1 MGWRMY
7 SLLAGVN
14 QGPGTWPSLPSR
26 VARPDTGGPRMEIE
40 LITIGTE
47 LLLGQVLDTHQQWL
61 GQRLADSGYTLS
73 RQVTVPDNGPA
84 ICGAVQTA
92 LGRADLVITTG
103 GLGPTSDDVTRGLL
117 ADLLARPLGPDA
129 SVAAHIEGFF
139 ERHNRPMPGSVLVQA
154 QVPEGAVVFPNEH
167 GTAPGLAIEAS
178 PNPFRAGG
186 GSAWLIMLPGPPR
199 ELRPMFDD
207 QVLPFINK
215 YLPLEK
221 EFHCRTL
228 RSLGIGESMV
238 EEMLLGPLQ
247 PLMDRGLELG
257 FCARTG
263 QVDIRLSGIGPG
275 MPAIIAE
282 AEAAIRAAIGKH
294 IYGTGDETIG
304 QAVVGRLIA
313 TGETVAVAE
322 SCTGG
327 FLGHHITNVPG
338 ASAIFAG
345 GVLAYSNAMKQKLL
359 GVKKS
364 TLAEHGS
371 VSKPVAIE
379 MAEGALTVSGAD
391 HALSV
396 TGIAGPGGGTP
407 DKPVGTVWLGMA
419 SRGGR
424 PLAIR
429 KFHPYDRETFK
440 HATVHQALEL
450 LRRRLKKTG

>member
-7 SLLAGVN
+7 PLLAGVN
-14 QGPGTWPSLPSR
+14 HGPGTWPSLPSR

-40 LITIGTE
+40 LITTGTE
-47 LLLGQVLDTHQQWL
+47 LLLGRVLNTHQQWL
-61 GQRLADSGYTLS
+61 GQRLADDGYTLS

-84 ICGAVQTA
+84 VCESVQTA
-92 LGRADLVITTG
+92 LGRAELVITTG
-103 GLGPTSDDVTRGLL
+103 GLGPTSDDITRGLI
-117 ADLLARPLGPDA
+117 ADLLARPLGRDE
-129 SVAAHIEGFF
+129 SVASHIESLF
-139 ERHNRPMPGSVLVQA
+139 ERRNRPMPESVLVQA
-154 QVPEGAVVFPNEH
+154 YVPEGAVVFPNEH

-221 EFHCRTL
+221 EFHCRIL

-257 FCARTG
+257 FCARIG

-282 AEAAIRAAIGKH
+282 AEAAIRAAIDKQ
-294 IYGTGDETIG
+294 IYGTDDKTIE
-304 QAVVGRLIA
+304 QVVVGQLIA
-313 TGETVAVAE
+313 TGETLAVAE

-450 LRRRLKKTG
+450 LRRRLKKIG

>member
-221 EFHCRTL
+221 EFQCRTL

-257 FCARTG
+257 FCARIG

-282 AEAAIRAAIGKH
+282 AEAAIHAAIDKQ
-294 IYGTGDETIG
+294 IYGTDDETIE
-304 QAVVGRLIA
+304 QVVVGQLIA
-313 TGETVAVAE
+313 TGETLAVAE

-450 LRRRLKKTG
+450 LRRRLKKIG

>member
-1 MGWRMY
+1 
-7 SLLAGVN
+7 
-14 QGPGTWPSLPSR
+14 
-26 VARPDTGGPRMEIE
+26 MEIE

-61 GQRLADSGYTLS
+61 GQRLAERGCPLS
-73 RQVTVPDNGPA
+73 RKLTVPDNGPA

-92 LGRADLVITTG
+92 LGRTDLVITTG

-129 SVAAHIEGFF
+129 SVAAHIEGVF
-139 ERHNRPMPGSVLVQA
+139 ERRNRPMAGSVLVQA
-154 QVPEGAVVFPNEH
+154 QVPEGSVVFPNEH

-178 PNPFRAGG
+178 PNPFQAGG

-215 YLPLEK
+215 HLPFEK

-257 FCARTG
+257 FCARIG

-282 AEAAIRAAIGKH
+282 AEAAIRAAIDKQ
-294 IYGTGDETIG
+294 IYGTDDETIELV
-304 QAVVGRLIA
+304 VVGQLIA
-313 TGETVAVAE
+313 TGETLAVAE

-419 SRGGR
+419 SRGGW

-429 KFHPYDRETFK
+429 KSHPYDRETFK

>member
-1 MGWRMY
+1 
-7 SLLAGVN
+7 
-14 QGPGTWPSLPSR
+14 
-26 VARPDTGGPRMEIE
+26 MEIE

-221 EFHCRTL
+221 EFQCRTL

-257 FCARTG
+257 FCARIG

-282 AEAAIRAAIGKH
+282 AEAAIHAAIDKQ
-294 IYGTGDETIG
+294 IYGTDDETIE
-304 QAVVGRLIA
+304 QVVVGQLIA
-313 TGETVAVAE
+313 TGETLAVAE

>member
-1 MGWRMY
+1 
-7 SLLAGVN
+7 
-14 QGPGTWPSLPSR
+14 
-26 VARPDTGGPRMEIE
+26 MEIE

-221 EFHCRTL
+221 EFQCRTL

-257 FCARTG
+257 FCARIG

-282 AEAAIRAAIGKH
+282 AEAAIRAAIDKQ
-294 IYGTGDETIG
+294 IYGTDDETIE
-304 QAVVGRLIA
+304 QVVVGQLIA
-313 TGETVAVAE
+313 TGETLAVAE

>member
-228 RSLGIGESMV
+228 RSLGIGESVV

-257 FCARTG
+257 FCARIG

-275 MPAIIAE
+275 MSAIIAE
-282 AEAAIRAAIGKH
+282 AEAAIRAAIDKQ
-294 IYGTGDETIG
+294 IYGTDDETIE
-304 QAVVGRLIA
+304 QVVVGQLIA
-313 TGETVAVAE
+313 TGETLAVAE

>member
-61 GQRLADSGYTLS
+61 GQRLAERGCPLS
-73 RQVTVPDNGPA
+73 RQFTVPDNGQA
-84 ICGAVQTA
+84 ICGALQTA

-178 PNPFRAGG
+178 PNPFQAGG
-186 GSAWLIMLPGPPR
+186 GAAWLIMLPGPPR

-221 EFHCRTL
+221 EFQCRTL

-257 FCARTG
+257 FCARIG

-275 MPAIIAE
+275 MSAIIAE
-282 AEAAIRAAIGKH
+282 AEAAIRAAIDKQ
-294 IYGTGDETIG
+294 IYGTDDETIE
-304 QAVVGRLIA
+304 QVVVGQLIA
-313 TGETVAVAE
+313 TGETLAVAE

>member
-1 MGWRMY
+1 
-7 SLLAGVN
+7 
-14 QGPGTWPSLPSR
+14 
-26 VARPDTGGPRMEIE
+26 MEIE

-221 EFHCRTL
+221 EFQCRTL

-257 FCARTG
+257 FCARIG

-282 AEAAIRAAIGKH
+282 AEAAIHAAIDKQ
-294 IYGTGDETIG
+294 IYGTDDETIE
-304 QAVVGRLIA
+304 QVVVGQLIA
-313 TGETVAVAE
+313 TGETLAVAE

-450 LRRRLKKTG
+450 LRRRLKKIG

>member
-1 MGWRMY
+1 
-7 SLLAGVN
+7 
-14 QGPGTWPSLPSR
+14 
-26 VARPDTGGPRMEIE
+26 MEIE
-40 LITIGTE
+40 LINTGTE
-47 LLLGQVLDTHQQWL
+47 LLLGRVLNTHQQWL
-61 GQRLADSGYTLS
+61 GQRFADGGYTIS
-73 RQVTVPDNGPA
+73 RQVTVPDTGPA
-84 ICGAVQTA
+84 IRDALKGA
-92 LGRADLVITTG
+92 LGRAGLVIITG
-103 GLGPTSDDVTRGLL
+103 GLGPTSDDITRELI
-117 ADLLARPLGPDA
+117 ADLLAKPLRRDDTIA
-129 SVAAHIEGFF
+129 DHIERFF
-139 ERHNRPMPGSVLVQA
+139 ARRNRQMPRTVLVQA
-154 QVPEGAVVFPNEH
+154 HVPEGAVVFPNKN
-167 GTAPGLAIEAS
+167 GTAPGLAIELS
-178 PNPFRAGG
+178 PNPFRASGG
-186 GSAWLIMLPGPPR
+186 PAWLLMLPGPPR
-199 ELRPMFDD
+199 ELRPMVDD
-207 QVLPFINK
+207 QVLPFIK
-215 YLPLEK
+215 KSLPLK
-221 EFHCRTL
+221 QEFHCRTL
-228 RSLGIGESMV
+228 RSLGVGESMV
-238 EEMLLGPLQ
+238 EDMLLDQLK
-247 PLMDRGLELG
+247 PLMDLGLDLG

-263 QVDIRLSGIGPG
+263 QVDIRLCGYGSE
-275 MPAIIAE
+275 MPQLIADAEAIIRV
-282 AEAAIRAAIGKH
+282 AIDKQ
-294 IYGTGDETIG
+294 IYGIDDQSIAE
-304 QAVVGRLIA
+304 VVVERLITA
-313 TGETVAVAE
+313 GETLAVAE

-419 SRGGR
+419 SRGGW

>member
-1 MGWRMY
+1 
-7 SLLAGVN
+7 
-14 QGPGTWPSLPSR
+14 
-26 VARPDTGGPRMEIE
+26 MEIE

-221 EFHCRTL
+221 EFQCRTL

-263 QVDIRLSGIGPG
+263 QVDIRFSGIGPG

-282 AEAAIRAAIGKH
+282 AEAAIRAAIDKQ
-294 IYGTGDETIG
+294 IYGTDDETIE
-304 QAVVGRLIA
+304 QVVVGQLIA
-313 TGETVAVAE
+313 TGETLAVAE

-450 LRRRLKKTG
+450 LRRRLKKIG